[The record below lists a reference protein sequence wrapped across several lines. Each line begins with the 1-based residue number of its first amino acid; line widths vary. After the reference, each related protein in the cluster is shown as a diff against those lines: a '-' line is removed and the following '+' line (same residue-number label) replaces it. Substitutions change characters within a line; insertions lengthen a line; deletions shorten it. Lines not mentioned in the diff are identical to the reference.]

1 MLKALVFKLWSLVK
15 NLISDVEEIKSKY
28 IKKGEVNVEEN
39 YTTLKRNTTGFILK
53 LASYSDLSFIN
64 TTPIPFTLEQSKNFT
79 DILAIINFPTVL
91 LKGTDK
97 TQNIYNLR
105 VVKIGE
111 SSSLTISLYNN
122 GLKDAFVVDADNFDI
137 KNKVLKDIKNYDDA
151 TLSGTPKII
160 EFNLGGTSYYVKAYP
175 TKT

>member
-1 MLKALVFKLWSLVK
+1 MLKALVFALWKKVK
-15 NLISDVEEIKSKY
+15 NLICDVDEIKSKY
-28 IKKGEVNVEEN
+28 IKKGEINEEES

-53 LASYSDLSFIN
+53 LASYSDLTFIN

-79 DILAIINFPTVL
+79 DILAIINFPTVI

-97 TQNIYNLR
+97 TQNIYNIR

-111 SSSLTISLYNN
+111 TSSFTISLYNN
-122 GLKDAFVVDADNFDI
+122 GLKDAFMVDADNFDI
-137 KNKVLKDIKNYDDA
+137 KNKVLKNIKNYDDA

-160 EFNLGGTSYYVKAYP
+160 EINLGGTPYYIKAYP
-175 TKT
+175 SKS